1 MRQIILLFS
10 CAGLLLASETT
21 ATYKVEGMMCGVSC
35 PKAIQKS
42 LNGVDGV
49 KICIVDFKS
58 RTTTVTYDAEK
69 IDSEKIGDTI
79 AKHTYF
85 KVTDKNK
92 EKSWSL
98 IGWLFG
104 KSK

>member
-1 MRQIILLFS
+1 MKQIISLLS
-10 CAGLLLASETT
+10 CVGFLLAAETT

-69 IDSEKIGDTI
+69 IDSENIKYLNRLSDALFVWSRWVSRVLGDEENLW
-79 AKHTYF
+79 KP
-85 KVTDKNK
+85 
-92 EKSWSL
+92 
-98 IGWLFG
+98 
-104 KSK
+104 